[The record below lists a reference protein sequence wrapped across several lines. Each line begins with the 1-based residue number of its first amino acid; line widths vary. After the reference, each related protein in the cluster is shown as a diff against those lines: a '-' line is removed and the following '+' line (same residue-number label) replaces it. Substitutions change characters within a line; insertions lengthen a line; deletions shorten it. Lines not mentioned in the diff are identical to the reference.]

1 MSKQKRKE
9 VLKDLQSLFD
19 ETEILHKKEIVL
31 AEDLSYKLKL
41 YIRELGIDREEWCSK
56 NGLSFEVME
65 EDLANENLKNLSSY
79 IEVILTGKSSKV
91 IRSTSKITHDTSS
104 EEYEKLGLSRIKKSL
119 SLNDP
124 EKLWN
129 AISYYILMNHKNIQQ
144 FCNDLSEKNFTL
156 KYSTFRTDKYNKG
169 LNSAVKYAKII
180 LEFNE

>member
-9 VLKDLQSLFD
+9 VLKDLQSIFEEV
-19 ETEILHKKEIVL
+19 ETLHKREKVL

-41 YIRELGIDREEWCSK
+41 YIRELGVEREEWCEN
-56 NGLSFEVME
+56 NGISPEIME
-65 EDLANENLKNLSSY
+65 EDLANENLSNLSSY
-79 IEVILTGKSSKV
+79 LEIVLTGKSSKI
-91 IRSTSKITHDTSS
+91 IRSISQINHDTSS
-104 EEYEKLGLSRIKKSL
+104 DENEKLGLSRIVKSL
-119 SLNDP
+119 KINDA

-144 FCNDLSEKNFTL
+144 FCNDVSQNNFTL

-180 LEFNE
+180 LDFNE